1 MFKGTKGRVE
11 FRPHFLAGALAS
23 GAWMAGCVGTP
34 AVDDDGSVEVPDPSK
49 CPSAAPTEKASCE
62 GYDVGLV
69 CGKKDPC
76 AEGKQFSCGTDGQW
90 KEVFV
95 SCNPPPLLTEC
106 PEVTPTHGAS
116 CAEYETGLSCILAT
130 CSWGSPP
137 STIVCGEDSQWK
149 AQYIS
154 CNPPPPR
161 PPLTE
166 CPTVLPESGTSCAE
180 YETGLSCILELCSW
194 GSPPS
199 TIVCGEGGLWK
210 AQYISCNPPP
220 PPMGGAGGEGGA
232 ANAGE
237 GGALAEEL

>member
-23 GAWMAGCVGTP
+23 GAWMAGCVGSP
-34 AVDDDGSVEVPDPSK
+34 AVGDDGSVEVSDPSK
-49 CPSAAPTEKASCE
+49 CPSAAPTDKASCE

-76 AEGKQFSCGTDGQW
+76 AEGKQFSCGSDGQW

-106 PEVTPTHGAS
+106 PETRPADGSSCDEYEGGLTCPGSDSCDSSYTCSTSDRKWHTDETPGAICNPPPPLTVCPEVLPQSGAS
-116 CAEYETGLSCILAT
+116 CAEYETGLSCILEV
-130 CSWGSPP
+130 CSWGVPP
-137 STIVCGEDSQWK
+137 STIVCGED
-149 AQYIS
+149 
-154 CNPPPPR
+154 
-161 PPLTE
+161 
-166 CPTVLPESGTSCAE
+166 
-180 YETGLSCILELCSW
+180 
-194 GSPPS
+194 
-199 TIVCGEGGLWK
+199 GLWD
-210 AQYISCNPPP
+210 AYHVSCNPPP
-220 PPMGGAGGEGGA
+220 PPLGGAGGEGGA